1 MATQTTSSPAC
12 VGRSIRPRFASRSG
26 HGWHGGSGGA
36 VRAHPMVVE
45 GAGGDVV
52 EYEGLGHYLGPEHH
66 DEWAAWLVAT
76 T

>member
-1 MATQTTSSPAC
+1 MDGTED
-12 VGRSIRPRFASRSG
+12 
-26 HGWHGGSGGA
+26 
-36 VRAHPMVVE
+36 RAAPFGLTRMVVE